1 MRGRRSKLMDVKI
14 LDINSVKPYENNPR
28 SHDKNIE
35 ELAESIKTFGF
46 KNPILI
52 NSDNVIIAG
61 HGRYAAA
68 KKIGLKEVPC
78 IYADDLNEEDCNL
91 FRIVENEASAK
102 ANWDIDKLI
111 EEINDC
117 DDVFTGFK
125 YKELE
130 ALGEKLVE
138 EAKAINESLDDKL
151 KEKEKAKYKITVVVN
166 QHEISKELYDKIK
179 EEISESATIKTN
191 Y

>member
-1 MRGRRSKLMDVKI
+1 MDIKI
-14 LDINSVKPYENNPR
+14 LDINFIKPYENNPR
-28 SHDKNIE
+28 NHDKNIE

-52 NSDNVIIAG
+52 NTDNIIIAG

-68 KKIGLKEVPC
+68 KKLGLKEVPC
-78 IYADDLNEEDCNL
+78 IYADDLNEDDCNL

-111 EEINDC
+111 AEINDC

-151 KEKEKAKYKITVVVN
+151 KEKAKYKITVVVN

-179 EEISESATIKTN
+179 KGISESATIKTN

>member
-1 MRGRRSKLMDVKI
+1 MNIVEMQLSEL
-14 LDINSVKPYENNPR
+14 KPYENNPR
-28 SHDKNIE
+28 NHDKNIE

-52 NSDNVIIAG
+52 NADNVIIAG

-68 KKIGLKEVPC
+68 KKLGLKEVPC

-138 EAKAINESLDDKL
+138 EAKAINESLDEKL
-151 KEKEKAKYKITVVVN
+151 KEKAKYKITVVVN

-179 EEISESATIKTN
+179 EGISESATIKTN

>member
-1 MRGRRSKLMDVKI
+1 MDIKI
-14 LDINSVKPYENNPR
+14 LDIHSIKPYENNPR
-28 SHDKNIE
+28 NHDKNIE

-68 KKIGLKEVPC
+68 KKLGLKEVSC

-91 FRIVENEASAK
+91 FRIVENESSAK

-138 EAKAINESLDDKL
+138 EAKAINESLDEKL
-151 KEKEKAKYKITVVVN
+151 KEKAKAKYKITVVVN

>member
-1 MRGRRSKLMDVKI
+1 MDI
-14 LDINSVKPYENNPR
+14 NMLDIHSIKPYENNPR
-28 SHDKNIE
+28 NHDKNIE
-35 ELAESIKTFGF
+35 ELSESIKTFGF

-68 KKIGLKEVPC
+68 KKLGLKEVPC

-138 EAKAINESLDDKL
+138 EAKAINESLDEKL
-151 KEKEKAKYKITVVVN
+151 KEKSKYKITVVVN

>member
-1 MRGRRSKLMDVKI
+1 MDIKI
-14 LDINSVKPYENNPR
+14 LDIHSIKPYENNPR
-28 SHDKNIE
+28 NHDKNIE

-52 NSDNVIIAG
+52 NSDNIIIAG

-68 KKIGLKEVPC
+68 KKLGLKEVPC

-111 EEINDC
+111 EEINEC

-138 EAKAINESLDDKL
+138 EAKAINESLDEKL

-179 EEISESATIKTN
+179 EGISESATIKTN

>member
-1 MRGRRSKLMDVKI
+1 MNIVELALS
-14 LDINSVKPYENNPR
+14 DIKPYENNPR
-28 SHDKNIE
+28 NHDKNIE
-35 ELAESIKTFGF
+35 ELSESIRTFGF

-68 KKIGLKEVPC
+68 KKLGLKEVPC

-125 YKELE
+125 YKGLE

-138 EAKAINESLDDKL
+138 EAKAINESLDEKL
-151 KEKEKAKYKITVVVN
+151 KEKAKYKITVVVN

-179 EEISESATIKTN
+179 EGISESATIKTN

>member
-1 MRGRRSKLMDVKI
+1 MNIVEMQLSEL
-14 LDINSVKPYENNPR
+14 KPYENNPR
-28 SHDKNIE
+28 YNDE
-35 ELAESIKTFGF
+35 AATYVAESIDRFGF
-46 KNPILI
+46 KIPII
-52 NSDNVIIAG
+52 VDKDYVIIAG

-68 KKIGLKEVPC
+68 QKLGLKEVPC
-78 IYADDLNEEDCNL
+78 IYADDLNEDDCNL

-111 EEINDC
+111 AEINDC

-179 EEISESATIKTN
+179 EGISESATIKTN

>member
-1 MRGRRSKLMDVKI
+1 MNIVEMQLSEL
-14 LDINSVKPYENNPR
+14 KPYENNPR
-28 SHDKNIE
+28 YNDE
-35 ELAESIKTFGF
+35 AATYVAESIDRFGF
-46 KNPILI
+46 KIPII
-52 NSDNVIIAG
+52 VDKDYVIIAG
-61 HGRYAAA
+61 HTRYKAAH
-68 KKIGLKEVPC
+68 ILGLVTVPC
-78 IYADDLNEEDCNL
+78 IIADDLNEEDCNL

-151 KEKEKAKYKITVVVN
+151 KEKAKYKITVVVN

-179 EEISESATIKTN
+179 EGISESATIKTN

>member
-1 MRGRRSKLMDVKI
+1 MNIVEMQLSEL
-14 LDINSVKPYENNPR
+14 KPYENNPR
-28 SHDKNIE
+28 YNDE
-35 ELAESIKTFGF
+35 AVTYVAESIDRFGF
-46 KNPILI
+46 KIPII
-52 NSDNVIIAG
+52 VDKDYVIIAG

-68 KKIGLKEVPC
+68 KKLGLKEVPC
-78 IYADDLNEEDCNL
+78 IYANDLNEEDCNL

-151 KEKEKAKYKITVVVN
+151 KEKAKYKITVVVN

-179 EEISESATIKTN
+179 EGISESATIKTN